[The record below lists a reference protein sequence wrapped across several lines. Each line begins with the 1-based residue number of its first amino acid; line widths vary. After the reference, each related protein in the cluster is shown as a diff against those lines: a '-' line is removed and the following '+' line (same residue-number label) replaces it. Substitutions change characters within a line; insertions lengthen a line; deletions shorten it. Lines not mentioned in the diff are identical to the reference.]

1 MGYRNGPGATRH
13 RDWGNGTAGEGRAL
27 RDEKKNAAGASPWV
41 IQDGWTTSRVDL
53 LSLVPL
59 GAILALVALVAAF
72 VWVVD
77 RGETEQHR
85 TKLATDALW
94 VEQTLRFQLSID
106 EDMLARL
113 ALDAA
118 GGTSVQVLEARE
130 RLHIASN
137 PEVLSIVWHDAAR
150 RVTRAVPG
158 LSGDDDAR
166 LPDLILR
173 TGLVLSRPVYGD
185 ITGDTV
191 SFGLAVGGGGVV
203 TATISLP
210 LLLERHIPWWIAE
223 QYGVRLTDTGGNTLA
238 VRARRALDGD
248 APNHSISF
256 DPPLR
261 GTVLT
266 ITPYK
271 RPAGFLD
278 TLLIGVIASLALF
291 AIMALLTLQRS
302 ARRRR
307 RAEKLLQGEI
317 AFRHSMEE
325 SLTVGLRA
333 KDHEGRILYV
343 NSAFCKLVDWPAEDL
358 VGRLPPMPY
367 WAPDRMQETLDRQ
380 AALARGQARPQAF
393 ETGFRRRDGT
403 MIDVQV
409 FEAPLIDA
417 GGVHRGWMGS
427 VIDITEVKR
436 AARAA
441 RSQDEAM
448 ARTGRLVT
456 LGEMASTLAHEL
468 NQPLSAIAGYAT
480 GALNLLDQQQAD
492 GAMMRLAVEKVATQA
507 GRAGQIIR
515 RIQDLVKK
523 REPRLD
529 ALSLPDVIQET
540 VGFLSAEAREQRVAI
555 ETMLHPVPV
564 VRADRI
570 LIQQVLIN
578 LIRNGMEAMADGRR
592 RGDTLTV
599 TLDTTADGDARIEV
613 ADPGHGIEPA
623 LADHVFDAF
632 TSTKPHGMGMGLNI
646 CRTLVEL
653 HRGQL
658 SFRRGAVAG
667 TVFTVILPAQAKGA
681 ELAAE

>member
-1 MGYRNGPGATRH
+1 MGLGTVGGAAVPRDGKDKTRS
-13 RDWGNGTAGEGRAL
+13 E
-27 RDEKKNAAGASPWV
+27 SPWV

-59 GAILALVALVAAF
+59 AAILALVALIGAF

-77 RGETEQHR
+77 RGEAEQLR

-94 VEQTLRFQLSID
+94 VEQTLRFQLSVD

-118 GGTSVQVLEARE
+118 GGGSPDILEARE

-137 PEVLSIVWHDAAR
+137 PEVLSIVWYDAGGK
-150 RVTRAVPG
+150 VIRAVPG
-158 LSGDDDAR
+158 LPDPEDAA
-166 LPDLILR
+166 LPQLILR
-173 TGLVLSRPVYGD
+173 SGKIVSRPIYGD
-185 ITGDTV
+185 IAGDTV
-191 SFGLAVGGGGVV
+191 TLGLAIAGGGVV

-223 QYGVRLTDTGGNTLA
+223 QYGVRLADTGGNALA
-238 VRARRALDGD
+238 VRARRALDAT
-248 APNHSISF
+248 APSHSIAF

-278 TLLIGVIASLALF
+278 TLLIAVIASLALF
-291 AIMALLTLQRS
+291 AIFALLTLQRS

-358 VGRLPPMPY
+358 VGHLPPMPY
-367 WAPDRMQETLDRQ
+367 WAPERMQETLDRQ
-380 AALARGQARPQAF
+380 MALAQGHARPQAF

-427 VIDITEVKR
+427 VIDMTDVKR

-441 RSQDEAM
+441 RLQDEAM

-480 GALNLLDQQQAD
+480 GALNLLDQGQTD
-492 GAMMRLAVEKVATQA
+492 GVMMRLAVEKVAAQA

-529 ALSLPDVIQET
+529 PLSLPDVIIET
-540 VGFLSAEAREQRVAI
+540 VGFLAAEARELRVSI
-555 ETMLHPVPV
+555 ETALHSAPP
-564 VRADRI
+564 VRADGI

-578 LIRNGMEAMADGRR
+578 LIRNGMEAMAEGRR
-592 RGDTLTV
+592 HGDMLRV
-599 TLDTTADGDARIEV
+599 TLDTTAEGDAQIEV
-613 ADPGHGIEPA
+613 ADLGHGIEPA

-658 SFRRGAVAG
+658 TFRRGREAG
-667 TVFTVILPAQAKGA
+667 TIFTVILPALAKGS
-681 ELAAE
+681 EQAAE